1 MFRSYTHALLTWQ
14 LDAALCNSAAIF
26 RAILRK
32 ALAAN
37 PPRLTPF
44 LMQAAPWLLRLLRTR
59 QDRTKFE
66 LLDILV
72 SIADRLDWS
81 ACASTSS
88 PICLQAKSSLCLSPG
103 MLPATAVED
112 AREGMFDVL
121 SSRVGTLLRLL
132 VLLLSSFPICHRSG

>member
-1 MFRSYTHALLTWQ
+1 MFHSYSGTHAACLTRRS
-14 LDAALCNSAAIF
+14 DTALCNSAAIF
-26 RAILRK
+26 RAVLRK
-32 ALAAN
+32 AMAAN
-37 PPRLTPF
+37 SPRLAPF

-72 SIADRLDWS
+72 SIADRLDWRECS
-81 ACASTSS
+81 CVSFATS
-88 PICLQAKSSLCLSPG
+88 LQEANLSVSISPG

-121 SSRVGTLLRLL
+121 SSRVGAQFAYWL
-132 VLLLSSFPICHRSG
+132 F